1 MFSYDYGEIGA
12 ILDRNEAACRQLVSR
27 ARSRLR
33 DARPRFDVD
42 PSHHE
47 RLLRQF
53 IAACSSGELDGIV
66 SLLTD
71 DVVLLTDGGADV
83 RAARFPIRGRD
94 RVARLLVRVLGRRL
108 HWMEMRYTQVNG
120 STGFMLL
127 SNDGDVVS
135 VGSIDVRDDR
145 IAEID
150 WVINPDKL
158 AWITPP

>member
-1 MFSYDYGEIGA
+1 
-12 ILDRNEAACRQLVSR
+12 
-27 ARSRLR
+27 
-33 DARPRFDVD
+33 
-42 PSHHE
+42 
-47 RLLRQF
+47 
-53 IAACSSGELDGIV
+53 V